1 MSVTKDEQYQVRFI
15 NSITDADAEQW
26 TVVASV
32 DSEEHIQYPFIQ
44 YGFLRAL
51 ETTGVTTR
59 KTGWQPHHLTV
70 YSKGVL
76 VAFLPL
82 YLKFH
87 SYGEYV
93 FDWSWAEAYERH
105 GVEYYPKLLSC
116 IPYTPSAGPRLCV
129 KQGENEA
136 EILSL
141 VMENLLSYAEQL
153 QVSSVHVLFP
163 QQQLHKE
170 LESGG
175 LSSRVGTQF
184 HWFNRNPV
192 NQKYDSFDEFLSTF
206 ASRKRKNVRKERK
219 KVEQHNLTIKIH
231 EGADIDDTLWEYF
244 FHFYQR
250 TYLKRSGHGGYL
262 NQAFFKTVA
271 KEMPQQLVMMVAY
284 EDEKPI
290 AAALNFKD
298 GDTLYGRYWGC
309 EKELDFLH
317 FETCYYQGIE
327 YCIQQGLSR
336 FDPGAQGEHKI
347 SRGFTPI
354 ETWSNHWIAHPQFK
368 VAIEDFL
375 QQERVG
381 SHQYIQQCRGLLP
394 FKSESV
400 KPAIKTD
407 VDDD

>member
-1 MSVTKDEQYQVRFI
+1 MPETHDPKYQVRFVD
-15 NSITDADAEQW
+15 SIIDVDAEQW
-26 TVVASV
+26 ATVAKV
-32 DSEEHIQYPFIQ
+32 DPNKQIQYPFVQ
-44 YGFLRAL
+44 YGFLKAL
-51 ETTGVTTR
+51 EATGVTTR

-70 YSKGVL
+70 YSQGVL

-129 KQGENEA
+129 KHGEDTA
-136 EILSL
+136 EISSL
-141 VMENLLSYAEQL
+141 IMKSLLSHAEQL
-153 QVSSVHVLFP
+153 QLSSVHVLFP
-163 QQQLHKE
+163 QQYLHRQLQE
-170 LESGG
+170 NG

-184 HWFNRNPV
+184 HWFNQN
-192 NQKYDSFDEFLSTF
+192 YDSFDGFLETF

-219 KVEQHNLTIKIH
+219 KVDQHNLVIKVH
-231 EGADIDDTLWEYF
+231 EGGDISDALWEHF

-262 NQAFFKTVA
+262 NQVFFKAVA
-271 KEMPQQLVMMVAY
+271 REMPHQLVMMVAY
-284 EDEKPI
+284 EEERPI

-298 GDTLYGRYWGC
+298 SDTLYGRYWGC

-327 YCIQQGLSR
+327 YCIKQGLSR

-368 VAIEDFL
+368 DAINDFL
-375 QQERVG
+375 LQEREG
-381 SHQYIQQCRGLLP
+381 TRQYIQQCKELLP
-394 FKSESV
+394 FKAEDI
-400 KPAIKTD
+400 KPTNTEGLG
-407 VDDD
+407 DD

>member
-1 MSVTKDEQYQVRFI
+1 MSATSDEQYKVRFI
-15 NSITDADAEQW
+15 DSITDVDVKQW
-26 TVVASV
+26 SAVAKV
-32 DSEEHIQYPFIQ
+32 GSEKQIQYPFVQ

-51 ETTGVTTR
+51 EVTGVTTR

-70 YSKGVL
+70 YSQGEL

-129 KQGENEA
+129 KQGEAEA
-136 EILSL
+136 EISSL
-141 VMENLLSYAEQL
+141 VMKSLLSCAEQL
-153 QVSSVHVLFP
+153 RLSSIHVLFP
-163 QQQLHKE
+163 QQKFHCQLQ
-170 LESGG
+170 ESG

-184 HWFNRNPV
+184 HWFN
-192 NQKYDSFDEFLSTF
+192 QGYESFDDFLGTF

-219 KVEQHNLTIKIH
+219 KVEQHNLTIKVH
-231 EGADIDDTLWEYF
+231 EGEDIDDTLWEHF

-262 NQAFFKTVA
+262 NQAFFKAVA
-271 KEMPQQLVMMVAY
+271 KEMPHQLVMMVAY
-284 EDEKPI
+284 ENERPI

-298 GDTLYGRYWGC
+298 SDTLYGRYWGC

-327 YCIQQGLSR
+327 YCIEQGLSR

-368 VAIEDFL
+368 AAIDDFL
-375 QQERVG
+375 LQEREG
-381 SHQYIQQCRGLLP
+381 SQQYIQQCKELLP
-394 FKSESV
+394 FKAECI
-400 KPAIKTD
+400 KPVIKKSS
-407 VDDD
+407 DDD

>member
-1 MSVTKDEQYQVRFI
+1 MSVTRNEQYQVRFI
-15 NSITDADAEQW
+15 DSITDVDADQW
-26 TVVASV
+26 AVVAKV
-32 DSEEHIQYPFIQ
+32 NSESRTEYPFIQ

-51 ETTGVTTR
+51 EATGVTTR

-70 YSKGVL
+70 YSQGKL

-116 IPYTPSAGPRLCV
+116 IPYTPSTGPRLCV

-136 EILSL
+136 EISSL
-141 VMENLLSYAEQL
+141 IMESLLSYAEQL
-153 QVSSVHVLFP
+153 QVSSIHVLFP
-163 QQQLHKE
+163 QQKLHQQLHI
-170 LESGG
+170 GG
-175 LSSRVGTQF
+175 LSRRVGTQF
-184 HWFNRNPV
+184 HWFN
-192 NQKYDSFDEFLSTF
+192 QGYDSFDDFLGTF
-206 ASRKRKNVRKERK
+206 SSRKRKNVRKERK
-219 KVEQHNLTIKIH
+219 KVDQHNLTIKVH
-231 EGADIDDTLWEYF
+231 EGVDINDTLWGHF

-262 NQAFFKTVA
+262 NHAFFKAVA
-271 KEMPQQLVMMVAY
+271 KEMPHQLVMMVAY
-284 EDEKPI
+284 EDERPI

-298 GDTLYGRYWGC
+298 SDTLYGRYWGC

-327 YCIQQGLSR
+327 YCINQGLSR

-368 VAIEDFL
+368 TAIDDFL
-375 QQERVG
+375 VREREG
-381 SHQYIQQCRGLLP
+381 SQQYIQQCKELLP
-394 FKSESV
+394 FKAEDITSE
-400 KPAIKTD
+400 KKQGL
-407 VDDD
+407 DDD

>member
-1 MSVTKDEQYQVRFI
+1 MSATSDKQYQVRFI
-15 NSITDADAEQW
+15 DSITDADAEQW
-26 TVVASV
+26 AAVAEEG
-32 DSEEHIQYPFIQ
+32 SENPMQYPFIQ
-44 YGFLRAL
+44 YGFLLAM
-51 ETTGVTTR
+51 EKTEVTTR

-70 YSKGVL
+70 YSQGVL

-129 KQGENEA
+129 KQGENEV
-136 EILSL
+136 EISSL
-141 VMENLLSYAEQL
+141 IIESLLSYAEQL
-153 QVSSVHVLFP
+153 HVSSVHVLFP
-163 QQQLHKE
+163 QQKLHQQLQD
-170 LESGG
+170 GG

-184 HWFNRNPV
+184 HWFNRS
-192 NQKYDSFDEFLSTF
+192 YASFDEFLGTF

-219 KVEQHNLTIKIH
+219 KVDQHNLTIKVH
-231 EGADIDDTLWEYF
+231 EGSDISDALWEHF

-262 NQAFFKTVA
+262 NQAFFNAVA
-271 KEMPQQLVMMVAY
+271 KEMPHQLVMMVAY
-284 EDEKPI
+284 EDERPI

-298 GDTLYGRYWGC
+298 SDTLYGRYWGC

-327 YCIQQGLSR
+327 YCIKHGLSR

-368 VAIEDFL
+368 TAIDDFL
-375 QQERVG
+375 VQERKG
-381 SHQYIQQCRGLLP
+381 SQQYIQQCKELLP
-394 FKSESV
+394 FKAEGIKPV
-400 KPAIKTD
+400 KKQGLN
-407 VDDD
+407 DD